1 MKAYIAIKYHP
12 DGRNRT
18 KIEMLSEVLAEQGW
32 ASVCV
37 FRDLE
42 NWGRIHFDPN
52 ELMRKSFEF
61 IDSSDL
67 IVIDLTEKGV
77 GIGIE
82 AGYAFARNVQIVT
95 VAEEGADISTTLKG
109 ISNSVFHYRNR
120 NDLNSFFS
128 ELGETRGKRERM
140 DGRA

>member
-1 MKAYIAIKYHP
+1 MQAYIAIKHHP

-18 KIEMLSEVLAEQGW
+18 KIEMLSEVLSEQGW

-42 NWGRIHFDPN
+42 DWGRIHFDPN
-52 ELMRKSFEF
+52 ELMRRSFEF

-109 ISNSVFHYRNR
+109 VSDSVFKYRSR
-120 NDLNSFFS
+120 NDLSSFFN
-128 ELGETRGKRERM
+128 ELRETRGEEER
-140 DGRA
+140 